1 MRTRHPGFNA
11 GRDKGLNTGLN
22 RGFTLIELLVAI
34 TLLAVIAVLS
44 WRGLDSL
51 MRGRDAI
58 VSEEV
63 RLRALNRTFSQLD
76 SDCAA
81 LADSQALQRN
91 PVTLAPNRLVL
102 VRNRREAQQATQ
114 WQVVTYALDAGR
126 IVRTASAPLA
136 DTAQLVAALQAST
149 AATTA
154 TTTATS
160 VALVDD
166 ATQLTARVWVEPGGW
181 VVSTAAADK
190 ALQPPPAVP
199 GQTPAVPVI
208 RAVELSLDVA
218 TAGGTPQRYAKTCLT
233 GR

>member
-76 SDCAA
+76 SDCTA
-81 LADSQALQRN
+81 LADPQALQRN

-102 VRNRREAQQATQ
+102 VRDRREAQQATQ

-149 AATTA
+149 AATTR
-154 TTTATS
+154 ATS

>member
-1 MRTRHPGFNA
+1 M
-11 GRDKGLNTGLN
+11 GLNA
-22 RGFTLIELLVAI
+22 GFTLIELLVAI

-58 VSEEV
+58 VSEEA

-81 LADSQALQRN
+81 LADAQALQRS
-91 PVTLAPNRLVL
+91 PVLLEPNWLVL
-102 VRNRREAQQATQ
+102 IRDRREPQQPTQ
-114 WQVVTYALDAGR
+114 WQVVTYALDTGR
-126 IVRTASAPLA
+126 VIRTASAPLP
-136 DTAQLVAALQAST
+136 DTTQLAAALQAGVTVSGPG
-149 AATTA
+149 A
-154 TTTATS
+154 ATS

-166 ATQLTARVWVEPGGW
+166 ATQLAARAWIEPGGW
-181 VVSTAAADK
+181 VTRSAAIDA
-190 ALQPPPAVP
+190 ALQPPPAVA
-199 GQTPAVPVI
+199 GQTPATPVI

-218 TAGGTPQRYAKTCLT
+218 TGGGTPQRYVKTCLT